1 MPLPDHR
8 RRLDDAV
15 AWPPGRCRRPAQP
28 RRSERCHWP
37 PPPARPTAAAAV
49 AVDVPGVSTGGGPG
63 GPCPPSPP
71 TSLAALSRPQHRGC
85 CVSGRRRCRPPLHP
99 CNPPRLSVPASQ
111 TTLATGFS
119 DVHLPRLAPLMK
131 PRPPRQATVAAASCN
146 PPPPPQTALAP
157 SRKPP
162 AVGVALAPSPSNRP
176 AGPCTPPRHLA
187 PAVGAQPRRG
197 AGHACRHLLR
207 PTHRQPQ
214 YNPWFPPDV
223 AADSAVRRARAPAEA
238 TDTPRLWCDGD
249 AATAQARAERAGQK
263 KMEGSAKGGDG
274 RGTNTPERRRRRRSH
289 RRRHPRSRSPVPPT
303 ARPTFPLTRHV
314 RRSPSTPRSPPH
326 SPSPLS
332 RPSPRRRTR
341 SLRRWWWRLRRQR
354 GRRRPPPR
362 SGAARCVPSGPP
374 PAAPSTHRAGS
385 DSHSRRGG
393 GCGGRRAEWSRR
405 SPSSLPDPPSSAAR
419 SGVGGQEGISKK
431 PPPVGRRERGHLHH
445 REGGGGSWRVEVRER
460 AAKTRQG
467 DGRGDRVARDKGG
480 KGRVVRGVEKRDR
493 LATVAPTAGAP
504 GEGVAPAAGERR
516 ATPQEPPRRAR
527 QPARLAVVRAARGS
541 ATTGGPAG
549 GRKKS

>member
-157 SRKPP
+157 SRKPR

-214 YNPWFPPDV
+214 YNPPPPPPPPPGSPGSPPTWQQTARCGARAHRQKQRTRRVSGATVTPQQRRRGRRGPGKKKWREAQRAATDV
-223 AADSAVRRARAPAEA
+223 APTHQSGAA
-238 TDTPRLWCDGD
+238 D
-249 AATAQARAERAGQK
+249 AAVTGGATPALARQ
-263 KMEGSAKGGDG
+263 
-274 RGTNTPERRRRRRSH
+274 SH
-289 RRRHPRSRSPVPPT
+289 RLPGPPSRSPVT
-303 ARPTFPLTRHV
+303 SVAPL
-314 RRSPSTPRSPPH
+314 PLPAPPH
-326 SPSPLS
+326 TL
-332 RPSPRRRTR
+332 PR
-341 SLRRWWWRLRRQR
+341 LCPAPAL
-354 GRRRPPPR
+354 
-362 SGAARCVPSGPP
+362 A
-374 PAAPSTHRAGS
+374 AAPVRCG
-385 DSHSRRGG
+385 DGGG
-393 GCGGRRAEWSRR
+393 GCGGS
-405 SPSSLPDPPSSAAR
+405 
-419 SGVGGQEGISKK
+419 
-431 PPPVGRRERGHLHH
+431 
-445 REGGGGSWRVEVRER
+445 GGGGGHRR
-460 AAKTRQG
+460 
-467 DGRGDRVARDKGG
+467 GRGPPVACRVDPPPPPPP
-480 KGRVVRGVEKRDR
+480 
-493 LATVAPTAGAP
+493 LTVPAVTHTAD
-504 GEGVAPAAGERR
+504 AA
-516 ATPQEPPRRAR
+516 ADA
-527 QPARLAVVRAARGS
+527 AAVGQSGRAARRPPFQTRRR
-541 ATTGGPAG
+541 APR
-549 GRKKS
+549 GRA